1 MARVTRPRAVKAR
14 TPKQA
19 PRIAHGAVARAL
31 VAMDDLL
38 ARGVT
43 PTMRHVT
50 EHLKHTTG
58 RGCSMRDA
66 HVAMRLHAQQHA
78 KRERDTV
85 QGLLGEMRRRIG
97 RLNVISRKR
106 VYRELQHTLMM
117 EAAR

>member
-1 MARVTRPRAVKAR
+1 MARATRRRAVKAG

-19 PRIAHGAVARAL
+19 QRIAHGAVARAL

-66 HVAMRLHAQQHA
+66 HMAMRLHAQQHA

-85 QGLLGEMRRRIG
+85 QGLLGEVRRRMG
-97 RLNVISRKR
+97 QLNVMSRKR
-106 VYRELQHTLMM
+106 VYRELQHNLMM